1 MLKNEEDILV
11 NLRGN
16 PKIGKV
22 VLLNFANLNEREKEM
37 VLEWR
42 NSEKVRKWMFTDH
55 IISLGEH
62 LKFIYLLKDD
72 ARNFYF
78 LIKCGSEYLGVISLT
93 RVNIK
98 NRNAYFGI
106 YANPEKKMSGLGSML
121 GETLLKLAF
130 DVAKLHTLKL
140 EVFEDNE
147 RAIALYR
154 KLGFVEEG
162 RLREFVF
169 RDGKWKDVIVM
180 GITEDEYRKIRC
192 SGK

>member
-1 MLKNEEDILV
+1 MVKDKKDVLAS
-11 NLRGN
+11 LRGN
-16 PKIGKV
+16 LKIEEV
-22 VLLNFANLNEREKEM
+22 TLLNFTSLDEREKEI
-37 VLEWR
+37 VLRWR
-42 NSEKVRKWMFTDH
+42 NSEGVRRWMFTSH
-55 IISLGEH
+55 VISLEEH
-62 LKFIYLLKDD
+62 LKFIDSLKSDN
-72 ARNFYF
+72 RNFYF
-78 LIKCGSEYLGVISLT
+78 LVKRASEYLGVISLT
-93 RVNIK
+93 RISME
-98 NRNAYFGI
+98 NRNAYLGI
-106 YANPEKKMSGLGSML
+106 YTNPEKKMAGLGSML
-121 GETLLKLAF
+121 GEVLLKLAF

-162 RLREFVF
+162 RLREFIF